1 MLTAKQEKF
10 VQNLLQGMSQREA
23 YKNSFNAEKMSDK
36 TIDSKACNLLKQD
49 KVRARF
55 NELRDKVE
63 REAVL
68 SAFEK
73 RMILRQIATDKDCS
87 KADRIRAIDCDN
99 KMAGEY
105 ITRVEAEVNNEVTI
119 TVELTDE

>member
-10 VQNLLQGMSQREA
+10 VQNLINGMSQREA
-23 YKNSFNAEKMSDK
+23 YKDSYNAENMSDK
-36 TIDSKACNLLKQD
+36 SIDTKACNLLKQD
-49 KVRARF
+49 KVRSRF

-63 REAVL
+63 REAVM

-73 RMILRQIATDKDCS
+73 RMILRQIALDKDS
-87 KADRIRAIDCDN
+87 TRADRIKAIDCDN

-105 ITRVEAEVNNEVTI
+105 ITKVEAEVNNEVNITI
-119 TVELTDE
+119 ELSDE

>member
-23 YKNSFNAEKMSDK
+23 YKNSYNAENMLDK
-36 TIDSKACNLLKQD
+36 TIDNKASKLLKKD
-49 KVRARF
+49 EVAARYK
-55 NELRDKVE
+55 ELLDDMKQT
-63 REAVL
+63 AVM

-73 RMILRQIATDKDCS
+73 RMILRQIAFDIESS
-87 KADRIRAIDCDN
+87 KADRIRAIDTDN

-105 ITRVEAEVNNEVTI
+105 VTKVDGNI
-119 TVELTDE
+119 KVDRLEDLL